1 MGNWYTLFKALG
13 MKNLQYEMRIIKSQ
27 RQFKYGSIFYESDVV
42 YDSDILIVISDSTDH
57 LIRRF
62 LKNYLCET
70 IAELSLLINVHI

>member
-1 MGNWYTLFKALG
+1 MVRVFMNQTL
-13 MKNLQYEMRIIKSQ
+13 
-27 RQFKYGSIFYESDVV
+27 V